1 MKILITGISGFVGGH
16 LEKLLIENNLDVTGL
31 VRSKKHSLIAKTQ
44 LHLVD
49 DIRTCDFNSVTKGY
63 DVVIHLAALVH
74 HPEQDDLK
82 KYMRANHD
90 VTLELAKACVVNGV
104 RKFITLSTCAVYDGN
119 KLTGHIEKDQV
130 FPSTPYAVSKYS
142 ATKSILKM
150 KECASTSFYM
160 LRPNLVYGKR
170 GKGNYQKLSSLI
182 AKSSVTPFGAADEKR
197 SYVSVGNLCG
207 FILYLINN
215 NVDSGI
221 YNISDNHDLSTKE
234 LCNLIA
240 KAQNKKILQLPFPK
254 WIMKAAFKLMGK
266 KDHYNKIYGEFR
278 LNIDKA
284 LATGWK
290 PKPIDY
296 KDFVL

>member
-1 MKILITGISGFVGGH
+1 MKVLITGISGFVGSH
-16 LEKLLIENNLDVTGL
+16 LEGLLAANGYTIGGILRSQYQKLHANTTI
-31 VRSKKHSLIAKTQ
+31 
-44 LHLVD
+44 HLVED
-49 DIRTCDFNSVTKGY
+49 LITADLNSITKGY

-74 HPEQDDLK
+74 QPEQDDLK
-82 KYMRANHD
+82 KYMSANHD
-90 VTLELAKACVVNGV
+90 VTLELAKACVANGV
-104 RKFITLSTCAVYDGN
+104 RKFIVLSTCAVYDGN
-119 KLTGHIEKDQV
+119 KLTGHTEKDQV